1 MSFFTPQGLKVRR
14 AYEIATIFRQVYESV
29 SNETPDW
36 DRDTF
41 LGALAV
47 AFAEVEGETNEAL
60 QAVWDSFDPNNAQG
74 QALDTHALL
83 AGIKRQEATQ
93 SSVILT
99 LTGTSGSFVPQ
110 GRVVED
116 DNGERWVTQS
126 DVTIGGGGTVTV
138 TARAE
143 NLGPIFAGIGEITN
157 IVTPASGWSAVTN
170 AAAAI
175 PGLARQSDES
185 LRTARF
191 RALRSGAKC
200 SFRGIEQA
208 LTALDFLDAVT
219 VIHNPSSSTA
229 TIQGVTL
236 PRNSFRVIVFPNTIT
251 PEEQDELREEIFA
264 SAPIG
269 IESTGAVTGSING
282 YPVNFAFATAQTVN
296 ITLTLLIDTQNFAA
310 PGVLTEVQRVLT
322 EYVSSLSVGAAIRRL
337 EICRIVARV
346 NGVLS
351 IETRLINGVDADLI
365 LNADRYPVA
374 GTMNITEF

>member
-1 MSFFTPQGLKVRR
+1 
-14 AYEIATIFRQVYESV
+14 
-29 SNETPDW
+29 
-36 DRDTF
+36 
-41 LGALAV
+41 
-47 AFAEVEGETNEAL
+47 
-60 QAVWDSFDPNNAQG
+60 
-74 QALDTHALL
+74 
-83 AGIKRQEATQ
+83 
-93 SSVILT
+93 
-99 LTGTSGSFVPQ
+99 
-110 GRVVED
+110 
-116 DNGERWVTQS
+116 
-126 DVTIGGGGTVTV
+126 
-138 TARAE
+138 
-143 NLGPIFAGIGEITN
+143 
-157 IVTPASGWSAVTN
+157 
-170 AAAAI
+170 
-175 PGLARQSDES
+175 
-185 LRTARF
+185 
-191 RALRSGAKC
+191 
-200 SFRGIEQA
+200 
-208 LTALDFLDAVT
+208 VT
-219 VIHNPSSSTA
+219 VIHNPSSSTE

-251 PEEQDELREEIFA
+251 PEEQDELREAIFA

-374 GTMNITEF
+374 GTMNITEAP